1 MTTTARECLALAL
14 DREATR
20 LRYHVDKFTTPER
33 GQDAPSG
40 EELAR
45 VAGVVLTM
53 DTIVRDLAA
62 RDARRAPQSPDPYP
76 SPPEGRE
83 REGGARER
91 SETTRSEPRSRCGR
105 GFCYCAARQRWE
117 DAVRG
122 GRTDDR

>member
-1 MTTTARECLALAL
+1 MTTTAREGLALVL

-20 LRYHVDKFTTPER
+20 LRCHVDKFTAPER
-33 GQDAPSG
+33 GGDAPPG

-45 VAGVVLTM
+45 VAGVVRAL

-62 RDARRAPQSPDPYP
+62 RDARRATTTPDPYP
-76 SPPEGRE
+76 SPPDDRE
-83 REGGARER
+83 REGGAEDR

-105 GFCYCAARQRWE
+105 GLCYCTVRQLWE